1 MCCWTVVYNGIMC
14 VRRVCVH
21 VMSRSVFAA
30 GVHVLC
36 VVFADGGFV
45 IDNMLVEGLAE
56 ASSQHESM

>member
-1 MCCWTVVYNGIMC
+1 MCFWRVVYNGIMC
-14 VRRVCVH
+14 VRRVCVQ

-36 VVFADGGFV
+36 VVFANGGFV
-45 IDNMLVEGLAE
+45 MDDMLVVGLAE